1 MTTRVA
7 VVEDNPGFREKFVNI
22 ITSSPEFQLSGTA
35 SDGQGGFDLIER
47 DAADIYLVDL
57 GLPDF
62 SGTEVIRKAVQTHP
76 HCTVMVVT
84 VFADDASIL
93 ASIEAGATGYIL
105 KDGSVEEII
114 DCMRSLRD
122 GGARVS
128 PSIARKILQR
138 MRVDSR
144 PTSPAPQQGDMP
156 VEVLASLTPREI
168 ELLQSLAKGLS
179 FNEIARL
186 KFISPHTVA
195 QHVKNIYRKL
205 AVNSRGE
212 AVYEASKLGI
222 IN

>member
-1 MTTRVA
+1 MITRVA
-7 VVEDNPGFREKFVNI
+7 VVEDNLGFLDKFVNI
-22 ITSSPEFQLSGTA
+22 IASAPEFQLSGTA
-35 SDGQGGFDLIER
+35 VDGKGGFDLIER

-62 SGTEVIRKAVQTHP
+62 NGTEVIRKAVQTHP
-76 HCTVMVVT
+76 HCTVMVVS

-105 KDGSVEEII
+105 KDGSSEEIL
-114 DCMRSLRD
+114 DCLRNLRD

-138 MRVDSR
+138 LRVELK
-144 PTSPAPQQGDMP
+144 PPSPAAQKTLAP
-156 VEVLASLTPREI
+156 VEESNSLTRREI

-179 FNEIARL
+179 YNEIARL

-195 QHVKNIYRKL
+195 QHVRNIYRKL
-205 AVNSRGE
+205 TVNSRGE
-212 AVYEASKLGI
+212 AVYAASRMGLI
-222 IN
+222 E